1 MGFSE
6 RLKEVMDEKGYTNYR
21 VAKELNLS
29 ATTLSNY
36 LNERTKPDITKLEVI
51 SRYLGVNRK
60 WLISGEGEK

>member
-29 ATTLSNY
+29 LP
-36 LNERTKPDITKLEVI
+36 RFPII
-51 SRYLGVNRK
+51 
-60 WLISGEGEK
+60 